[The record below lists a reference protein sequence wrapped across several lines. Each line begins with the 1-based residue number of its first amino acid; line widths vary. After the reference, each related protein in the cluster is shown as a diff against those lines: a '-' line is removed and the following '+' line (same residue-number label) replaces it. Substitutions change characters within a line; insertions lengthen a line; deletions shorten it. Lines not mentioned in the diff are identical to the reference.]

1 MLGRFSLGKLA
12 HATLC
17 LEGLGRVRPKKAA
30 INPDDPVDPLWNG
43 GGDGL
48 QNTGNLGDFR
58 TALGRQI
65 CTAWRKQHL
74 RGKDETVAFNSD
86 PFLIAK
92 TGSNS
97 NCRQASINGM
107 S

>member
-1 MLGRFSLGKLA
+1 MGPK
-12 HATLC
+12 
-17 LEGLGRVRPKKAA
+17 GRVIGVP

-74 RGKDETVAFNSD
+74 RGKDETVTFNSD

-92 TGSNS
+92 DIAQTPKEL
-97 NCRQASINGM
+97 
-107 S
+107 